1 MLNVTLCL
9 LTLAQ
14 LFPQTDAGTCVRS
27 TSVLDKNSTGSV
39 ELELDDGKP
48 LPNFPNH
55 KYPPHSLERDTNPQN
70 GTRTDLQPAAVQ
82 PVAIEGVHHFSRTSP
97 SAVGMNMFETTST
110 IPTIAS
116 MVHVSGHVSG
126 RKFFVGKGL
135 GHCGF
140 GPEFKNSLNDAN
152 GRAFNADVK
161 IDVTDARLSGE
172 KVYGNKS
179 ETFLN
184 LERNHP
190 DEIKNEENRKVVQES
205 KSILPIDE
213 DACTFDLTSKN
224 QKNVNIGLD
233 EKILDRDVLDHQISS
248 VLVLEHPDDKE
259 ELCYCG
265 AVTELEYSSISA
277 CQDHSFVVTITA
289 ATKEV
294 SKDMYLIL

>member
-70 GTRTDLQPAAVQ
+70 GTRTDLQPAAVP
-82 PVAIEGVHHFSRTSP
+82 PVPIKGVHHFSRTS
-97 SAVGMNMFETTST
+97 SLAVGMNMFETTSR

-116 MVHVSGHVSG
+116 FVSG
-126 RKFFVGKGL
+126 RKQFDGKGL

-140 GPEFKNSLNDAN
+140 GPECICSLNDAN
-152 GRAFNADVK
+152 GRNAFNADVK

-190 DEIKNEENRKVVQES
+190 DEIKNEENRKVAQES

-233 EKILDRDVLDHQISS
+233 EKILDRDVLDRQISS
-248 VLVLEHPDDKE
+248 VLEHPDDKE

-277 CQDHSFVVTITA
+277 CQDHSFVVAITA